1 MKVFQKS
8 LISQVLCDPLL
19 LIPHSCCFVATIT
32 VKKGLLRAYKHW
44 VCSHASMA
52 EYMLYQQSIWKPKT
66 YMAQIGQY
74 KTQYLAQFTHA
85 SFS

>member
-52 EYMLYQQSIWKPKT
+52 EYMLLPT
-66 YMAQIGQY
+66 VNMEAQNIYGSNR
-74 KTQYLAQFTHA
+74 AV
-85 SFS
+85 